1 MYDAVNTSRGL
12 WTRLLYQIM
21 NEAFIAPGSLS
32 LVSMQVA
39 EIKRYATRPS
49 RLEHILTR
57 REINNHTEP
66 LLRLR
71 KFRKLS
77 LSFGAGD
84 RGAWRPILRLLPGG
98 RWVVGLSSVETDLIL
113 CCWDLHS
120 PVDTWGVL
128 YPVASISGTENVDL
142 IPDVLLDLQYD
153 PTEDCVTLLITYSPL
168 ADGYAHRP
176 MTTGLFDSS

>member
-21 NEAFIAPGSLS
+21 NEACIAPGSLS

-39 EIKRYATRPS
+39 DIKRYATRPS

-57 REINNHTEP
+57 REINNHNEP

-128 YPVASISGTENVDL
+128 YPVASINGTENVDL

-176 MTTGLFDSS
+176 MTTSLFDSS